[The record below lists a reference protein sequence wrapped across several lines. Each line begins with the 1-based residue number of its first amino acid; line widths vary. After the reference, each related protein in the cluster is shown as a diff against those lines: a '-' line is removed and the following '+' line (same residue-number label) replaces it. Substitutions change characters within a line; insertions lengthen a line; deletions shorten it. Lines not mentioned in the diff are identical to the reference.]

1 MAVIGQCFS
10 AAGLRDIV
18 IESKVIA
25 EESVEK
31 ILSGKHYNRAVRFHK
46 LIFETCMRLIWESFL
61 NWVSQSEINDVAV
74 NQGLDIVN
82 KLNDQEEVNEI
93 LFELVCSD
101 KVVADLF
108 KLFQDFCQLLCE
120 SSGTLSRF
128 WMSYIDLVT
137 IWLNLIR
144 AYKESN

>member
-1 MAVIGQCFS
+1 M
-10 AAGLRDIV
+10 
-18 IESKVIA
+18 K
-25 EESVEK
+25 
-31 ILSGKHYNRAVRFHK
+31 
-46 LIFETCMRLIWESFL
+46 LIWESFL

-93 LFELVCSD
+93 LFESVCSD
-101 KVVADLF
+101 KAVTDLF
-108 KLFQDFCQLLCE
+108 KSFKDFCQLLCE
-120 SSGTLSRF
+120 SSGTFSRF

-144 AYKESN
+144 ASKESN